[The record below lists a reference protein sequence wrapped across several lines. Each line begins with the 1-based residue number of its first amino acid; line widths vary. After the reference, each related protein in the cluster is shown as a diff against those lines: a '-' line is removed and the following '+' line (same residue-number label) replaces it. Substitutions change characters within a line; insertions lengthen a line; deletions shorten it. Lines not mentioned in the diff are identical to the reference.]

1 MMRLFFIQDG
11 MGKPKVLICHP
22 GAVFSTHDTFVGMCA
37 GLEANGVDVIRYPL
51 DKALQLFSVFVDIG
65 IDQDVITEP
74 VDPSFMATAELIA
87 AAVQYEPDAV
97 IAISGSNLNW
107 KRVIQLRELADQR
120 KTPFPVAIYCTE
132 SPYQPEVPM
141 ARLYDLVF
149 TNERA
154 SVPMFEQ
161 AGCTAFYLPHAY
173 NPAVHMPGPSEPDRH
188 CDLYFVGTGF
198 EERKALF
205 DSADWSGIT
214 FVRHGF
220 LWNPDEAAE
229 LLRPKDVTPN
239 EDVVRWYRS
248 ATVNL
253 NHHRTTTVYGSGG
266 HIEPGAA
273 MSLGPRAYEIAA
285 CRGFQLC
292 DDSRPE
298 LDDVF
303 AGTVPTYKLG
313 DSADLERQARYWL
326 AHDGRREALR
336 DVQHDAV
343 QGHSWPNRAKQLLE
357 ILLNWSGAGHDVAHH
372 GVMLSG
378 DEGTALEI
386 PLQSQTHAESSV
398 A

>member
-1 MMRLFFIQDG
+1 MSRPRIIL
-11 MGKPKVLICHP
+11 CHP
-22 GAVFSTHDTFVGMCA
+22 GSSFSTADVATGLKA
-37 GLEANGVDVIRYPL
+37 GLEANGVDVLLYPL
-51 DKALQLFSVFVDIG
+51 DKALQLFGAFIDAA
-65 IDQDVITEP
+65 IDQDVMTEP
-74 VDPSFMATAELIA
+74 VDGNFMASAELIA
-87 AAVQYEPDAV
+87 AAVHAEPDAV
-97 IAISGSNLNW
+97 IAVSGGNLHGV
-107 KRVIQLRELADQR
+107 RVIQLRELAAQR
-120 KTPFPVAIYCTE
+120 KHPFPVAVYCTE
-132 SPYQPEVPM
+132 SPYFPEIPM
-141 ARLYDLVF
+141 ARRYDLIF

-161 AGCTAFYLPHAY
+161 HGCTAFYLPHAY
-173 NPAVHMPGPSEPDRH
+173 NPEVHTPGLAEPDKA
-188 CDLYFVGTGF
+188 CQLYFVGTGF